1 MPKKLSKEL
10 KDEVVADYLAGV
22 TTREIIKKHKT
33 YELYSILEER
43 NIEYKQNNDRQRK
56 RYTQIIDLYLKGE
69 KIKTIEEITGC
80 KFVYRVLEKF
90 NISRERNPKEYNT
103 NKKEER
109 NQKLIKDYT
118 SGNYSIDEISSAYN
132 MSCNNIYR
140 ILKVYGITPIRNKN
154 HHWVINQKVR
164 QTPSI
169 KCKFYI
175 LENYYGYTKIG
186 ITTKKKIKDR
196 YRKNINVFYE
206 MENTLEY
213 CYNLETSLKKIL
225 KGNISKNIDKK
236 IDGWSECY
244 DLKPDVVFEYVKS
257 SVSKSK

>member
-1 MPKKLSKEL
+1 MSKKLSKEL
-10 KDEVVADYLAGV
+10 KDAVVADYLAGV

-33 YELYSILEER
+33 YQLYSILKER
-43 NIEYKQNNDRQRK
+43 GIEYKQNNDKQK
-56 RYTQIIDLYLKGE
+56 EKYNQVIDLYFQGK
-69 KIKTIEEITGC
+69 KIKEIEEITGC
-80 KFVYRVLEKF
+80 KFVYRVLKKF
-90 NISRERNPKEYNT
+90 NISRERKPKEYNI

-109 NQKLIKDYT
+109 NQKLIKDYI

-132 MSCNNIYR
+132 MSHNNIYR
-140 ILKVYGITPIRNKN
+140 ILKVYGITPIKNIN

-213 CYNLETSLKKIL
+213 CYNLETSLKK
-225 KGNISKNIDKK
+225 NIKR
-236 IDGWSECY
+236 
-244 DLKPDVVFEYVKS
+244 
-257 SVSKSK
+257 